1 MLLKNATFINKNMEV
16 ITADI
21 YIKENKIYKIGYE
34 LVKGSFSG
42 IMDCSNY
49 LIIPGL
55 VNGHFHNSSTI
66 GNGLFKDM
74 RIENWFDNSIQGKLQ
89 SDLFD
94 YIETELR
101 EEEIKLLFLKGYIDL
116 IKNGVTFV
124 CESGTIDC
132 SPKILSDTIN
142 DLGIRG
148 VVDTY
153 DEIFTYYDK
162 VDGNVKYAGHLLEEE
177 DITEEGLLVCKQLK
191 EKYDNIFMTHC
202 LENEWRKNIV
212 FSKFNK
218 STIKL
223 FDEYN
228 LLDNNTVL
236 FHAVCMQKEDI
247 DLLAEKGSSIVH
259 CPISNLETGAG
270 IANIKYCLSKGVN
283 VCIGTDWGHTDIW
296 EVMRV
301 AYYLLKLDTEIESF
315 TAEDIFKMATI
326 NGAKAF
332 GEEKRIGIIEEGYNA
347 DLVFINKNNIK
358 LFPFLNRNG
367 FSTVI
372 HNLIMAG
379 SENLIEHVMVDGD
392 FIMKDRRIVNINE
405 EEINRAYI
413 EILNK
418 IVKGI

>member
-1 MLLKNATFINKNMEV
+1 M
-16 ITADI
+16 
-21 YIKENKIYKIGYE
+21 
-34 LVKGSFSG
+34 
-42 IMDCSNY
+42 
-49 LIIPGL
+49 
-55 VNGHFHNSSTI
+55 
-66 GNGLFKDM
+66 
-74 RIENWFDNSIQGKLQ
+74 
-89 SDLFD
+89 
-94 YIETELR
+94 
-101 EEEIKLLFLKGYIDL
+101 
-116 IKNGVTFV
+116 
-124 CESGTIDC
+124 
-132 SPKILSDTIN
+132 
-142 DLGIRG
+142 
-148 VVDTY
+148 
-153 DEIFTYYDK
+153 
-162 VDGNVKYAGHLLEEE
+162 
-177 DITEEGLLVCKQLK
+177 K

-247 DLLAEKGSSIVH
+247 DLLADKGSSIVH

-283 VCIGTDWGHTDIW
+283 VCIGTDWGRTDIW

-301 AYYLLKLDTEIESF
+301 AYYLLKLNTEIESF
-315 TAEDIFKMATI
+315 TAEDVFKMATI

-332 GEEKRIGIIEEGYNA
+332 GEGRRIGIIEEGYNA

-379 SENLIEHVMVDGD
+379 SENLIEHVMVDGS
-392 FIMKDRRIVNINE
+392 FIMKDRHIVNINE
-405 EEINRAYI
+405 KEINRAYI